1 MEMTTHFH
9 PPEESMTVI
18 RILIAASLMT
28 PVLATAQ
35 MAPSPEWPVTAGSAV
50 RIESTVLGSGL
61 HKGSVVTATND
72 TLVFQPKAEAGPI
85 SIATPNIVR
94 LEVARGQHTQKAR
107 GAMIG
112 FFVGV
117 GAGAILGAA
126 TYKKAECSDFC
137 IVPDSRS
144 FDATMG
150 AILLGSVGAV
160 VGALMGSHP
169 TPTWV
174 PVAVPR

>member
-1 MEMTTHFH
+1 
-9 PPEESMTVI
+9 
-18 RILIAASLMT
+18 MT

-61 HKGSVVTATND
+61 HKGTAVSATSD
-72 TLVFQPKAEAGPI
+72 TLFFQPKAVTPAI
-85 SIATPNIVR
+85 AIATPNIVK
-94 LEVARGQHTQKAR
+94 LEIARGQHTNRAR
-107 GAMIG
+107 GAMLG
-112 FFVGV
+112 FLI
-117 GAGAILGAA
+117 GAGAGAVLGAA
-126 TYKKAECSDFC
+126 TYKKSECSDFC
-137 IVPDSRS
+137 VVPDSRS
-144 FDATMG
+144 FDATVG